1 MGHQVRT
8 EPLTIAEIKAKSADN
23 FVEEV
28 IQISLG
34 EIIESSLEGFLDILE
49 DRVIGDAGALSDL
62 EYDIVGNGMYNDLH
76 LRVTGFVTLTE
87 DM

>member
-23 FVEEV
+23 FVNEV

-49 DRVIGDAGALSDL
+49 DRVIGDAGAL
-62 EYDIVGNGMYNDLH
+62 
-76 LRVTGFVTLTE
+76 
-87 DM
+87 